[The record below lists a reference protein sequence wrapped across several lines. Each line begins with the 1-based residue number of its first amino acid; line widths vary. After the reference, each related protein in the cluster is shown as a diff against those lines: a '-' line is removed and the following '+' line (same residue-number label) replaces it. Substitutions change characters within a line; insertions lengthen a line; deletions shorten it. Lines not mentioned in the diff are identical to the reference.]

1 METISDKHAALSH
14 HPVYAS
20 FNDLKSIRHFMSY
33 HVFAVWDFMSL
44 LKSLQNHLT
53 CVQIP
58 WRPSQYPAEMVRLI
72 NQIVVGEESDLGPD
86 GKPTSHFDLYLK
98 GMEEI
103 GADTRPIKK
112 FLATNDYS
120 LIPEGAREFV
130 EFNVDVA
137 KNGHVVEVA
146 ANFFYGRE
154 KLIPDMFQT
163 IVDTL
168 KRENVSAPT
177 FLFYLERHIE
187 VDSGEHGPLAQKAL
201 SHLTNGQ
208 KELELL
214 AMDSGLKA
222 LAMRK
227 ALWDRVLMS
236 LHQTQAIE
244 NLQAQSDP
252 QNFSLV

>member
-1 METISDKHAALSH
+1 METISDKHAELSR
-14 HPVYAS
+14 HPVYQS
-20 FNDLKSIRHFMSY
+20 FNDLNNIRHFMGY

-58 WRPSQYPAEMVRLI
+58 WRPSPYPAEMVRLI
-72 NQIVVGEESDLGPD
+72 NQIVVGEESDLDLEGHAI
-86 GKPTSHFDLYLK
+86 SHFDLYLK

-103 GADTRPIKK
+103 GADTRPIRK
-112 FLATNDYS
+112 FLETMDYS

-130 EFNVDVA
+130 TYNIDVA

-168 KRENVSAPT
+168 KRENVSAVT
-177 FLFYLERHIE
+177 FLYYLERHIE
-187 VDSGEHGPLAQKAL
+187 VDAGEHGPLASKAL

-208 KELELL
+208 SELELM
-214 AMDSGLKA
+214 ARDAGLKA

-227 ALWDRVLMS
+227 DLWDKVLLN
-236 LHQTQAIE
+236 LHQTQAAK
-244 NLQAQSDP
+244 N
-252 QNFSLV
+252 

>member
-1 METISDKHAALSH
+1 MG
-14 HPVYAS
+14 
-20 FNDLKSIRHFMSY
+20 Y

-53 CVQIP
+53 CVQVP

-72 NQIVVGEESDLGPD
+72 NQIVVGEESDLDLD
-86 GKPTSHFDLYLK
+86 GKAISHFDLYLK

-112 FLATNDYS
+112 FLETMDYS
-120 LIPEGAREFV
+120 LIPDGSREFV
-130 EFNVDVA
+130 EFNIDVA
-137 KNGHVVEVA
+137 KNGHVVQVA

-163 IVDTL
+163 IVNTL

-177 FLFYLERHIE
+177 FLYYLERHIE
-187 VDSGEHGPLAQKAL
+187 VDAGEHGPLASKAL
-201 SHLTNGQ
+201 AHLTKGSS
-208 KELELL
+208 ELELMAL
-214 AMDSGLKA
+214 DSGLEA

-227 ALWDRVLMS
+227 ALWDKVLQS
-236 LHQTQAIE
+236 LHQTQA
-244 NLQAQSDP
+244 AKS
-252 QNFSLV
+252 

>member
-1 METISDKHAALSH
+1 METISDKHTELSG
-14 HPVYAS
+14 HPVYQS
-20 FNDLKSIRHFMSY
+20 FKDLKHIRHFMSY

-44 LKSLQNHLT
+44 LKSLQNHMT
-53 CVQIP
+53 CVQVP
-58 WRPSQYPAEMVRLI
+58 WRPSPYPAEMVRLI
-72 NQIVVGEESDLGPD
+72 NQIVVGEESDLDPAGNAI
-86 GKPTSHFDLYLK
+86 SHFDLYLK

-112 FLATNDYS
+112 FLETLDYS
-120 LIPEGAREFV
+120 LIPDGAREFV
-130 EFNVDVA
+130 TYNIDVA

-177 FLFYLERHIE
+177 FLYYLERHIE
-187 VDSGEHGPLAQKAL
+187 VDAGEHGPLALKAL

-208 KELELL
+208 NELEIL
-214 AMDSGLKA
+214 ARDSGLKA

-227 ALWDRVLMS
+227 ALWDKVLLS
-236 LHQTQAIE
+236 LHQTPVTA
-244 NLQAQSDP
+244 N
-252 QNFSLV
+252 